1 MLLLIF
7 IHLELSIINSCIPFF
22 NDVFVKQKEDLVYV
36 AKLVVGSFG
45 GAAAIK
51 YGSAIFPEITTPN
64 LVLALVII
72 STPVLVAVLL
82 LINQS
87 LRSKL

>member
-1 MLLLIF
+1 
-7 IHLELSIINSCIPFF
+7 
-22 NDVFVKQKEDLVYV
+22 VYV
-36 AKLVVGSFG
+36 AKLVVDSFG